1 MCGIAGSIDLA
12 GQRQPDK
19 SQLQRMAAALV
30 HRGPDDSGFL
40 LAPGVG
46 LAHRRLSIVGLED
59 GQQPILNED
68 SSVAVICNGELFD
81 FPERRA
87 ELEAKGHVFRTHS
100 DCEIIVHLYEE
111 HGEDLFPYLKGQ
123 FAFALVDLARRKVIL
138 ARDRVG
144 ICPLFWSRQG
154 DVVYFASEI
163 KALIDSGAVRPEAD
177 PRGIDH
183 LFTFFT
189 LGSRRTAFKGVQA
202 LAPGHYVKIDL
213 PQGGSPAAPV
223 ERKYWDFDFPDWGDE
238 VDGDESQLID
248 GFQSV
253 FTRATEIRL
262 RADVPVVGYLSGGVD
277 SAYVLATAARVA
289 GRPLPS
295 FTLRIPGKDLDEVD
309 SAMEACRAIGGDPT
323 VVEAGHDCIKDSYV
337 ALTRAAECPVLD
349 TSCAALLA
357 LSRAVKAQGYKTVLT
372 GEGADEAFAGYLWF
386 KIRELGR
393 KLDVG
398 DAFRPSTLMS
408 RLTRKWQAPA
418 LGFDDFKRI
427 DGLIGGPHAQSLLYN
442 LVATSRERY
451 FSEGFREQLDG
462 HVAYEDLDLD
472 LERMARWHPLNRSL
486 YLGYKV
492 HLAGHLLTSKGDRI
506 AMANSVEARYP
517 FLDEDVIAFA
527 SSLHPRWKLKRSVRD
542 KYLLRRAAEHVLPR
556 EVAQRRKHMF
566 QAPLADSFLVHAPAF
581 VRELISEESLK
592 RTGYFDVAR
601 VRRDCGLVAA
611 RGGSEDLGKFD
622 SLGLGGVV
630 ATQLWHHLF
639 LGGGLCSLP
648 TSDGT
653 AQPQPPRRAGRSLR
667 LKPVLPSHALAR
679 SRARPRS
686 RSAHPSLSTGLA

>member
-12 GQRQPDK
+12 GRRQPDK
-19 SQLQRMAAALV
+19 ALLQRMAAALV

-40 LAPGVG
+40 TAPGVG
-46 LAHRRLSIVGLED
+46 LAQRRLSIVGLED
-59 GQQPILNED
+59 GQQPIFNED
-68 SSVAVICNGELFD
+68 RSVALVCNGELFD

-87 ELEAKGHVFRTHS
+87 ELQAKGHVFRTHS

-111 HGEDLFPYLKGQ
+111 YGEDLFAHLKGQ
-123 FAFALVDLARRKVIL
+123 FAFALVDLARGKVFL

-154 DVVYFASEI
+154 DSLFFASEI

-177 PRGIDH
+177 PRGLDH

-189 LGSRRTAFKGVQA
+189 LASRRSAFKGVQA
-202 LAPGHYVKIDL
+202 VAPGHYVKIDL
-213 PQGGSPAAPV
+213 PRRGASASPV

-238 VDGDESQLID
+238 LDGDEDQLVD
-248 GFQSV
+248 DFDAA

-277 SAYVLATAARVA
+277 SAYVLATAAKVA
-289 GRPLPS
+289 GRPLAS
-295 FTLRIPGKDLDEVD
+295 FTLRIPGKELDEVD
-309 SAMEACRAIGGDPT
+309 SAMEAARAIGGDPT
-323 VVEAGHDCIKDSYV
+323 VVEAGPDCIKDSYA

-357 LSRAVKAQGYKTVLT
+357 LSREVHAQGYKTVLT

-386 KIRELGR
+386 KIREMGR
-393 KLDVG
+393 KLDIG
-398 DAFRPSTLMS
+398 DAFRPSTALS
-408 RLTRKWQAPA
+408 RLARKWQAPS
-418 LGFDDFKRI
+418 LDMSEFKRI
-427 DGLIGGPHAQSLLYN
+427 DTLIGGPHAQSLVYN
-442 LVATSRERY
+442 LVATSRQRY
-451 FSEGFREQLDG
+451 YSEGFREQLDG

-472 LERMARWHPLNRSL
+472 LERMSRWHPLNRSL

-517 FLDEDVIAFA
+517 FLDEDVIAMV

-542 KYLLRRAAEHVLPR
+542 KYLLRQAAQRVLP
-556 EVAQRRKHMF
+556 EEIAQRRKHMF
-566 QAPLADSFLVHAPAF
+566 RAPLADSFLLHAPPF
-581 VRELISEESLK
+581 VRELISEESLR
-592 RTGYFDVAR
+592 RTGYFDVAA
-601 VRRDCGLVAA
+601 VRRDCDLVAA
-611 RGGSEDLGKFD
+611 AEAGRQLGDFH

-630 ATQLWHHLF
+630 ATQLWHHMF

-648 TSDGT
+648 VRDGSPK
-653 AQPQPPRRAGRSLR
+653 AEIVESSQA
-667 LKPVLPSHALAR
+667 VA
-679 SRARPRS
+679 
-686 RSAHPSLSTGLA
+686 